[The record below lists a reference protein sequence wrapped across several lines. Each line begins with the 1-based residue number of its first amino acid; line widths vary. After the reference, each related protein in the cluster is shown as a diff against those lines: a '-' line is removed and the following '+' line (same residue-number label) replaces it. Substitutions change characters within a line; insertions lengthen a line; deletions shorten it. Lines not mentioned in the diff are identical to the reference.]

1 MTNFGLPTVRGMA
14 RHTARAINSL
24 DLTGLQV
31 RGRLDQPERKASYVE
46 FRNWHDYGFTESE
59 ERQLMLRLEE
69 LAKIEGLRE
78 RSLGG
83 TRTKIPALT
92 QALIDSK
99 AGDSE
104 VLKKNGTVVL
114 EGPFTLKELS
124 SDPGDPD
131 EGHSVM
137 WMSDGTGSGA
147 DGDIMIKI
155 TAGGTT
161 KTITLV
167 DFSAV

>member
-1 MTNFGLPTVRGMA
+1 MRVTNFGLPTARGMA
-14 RHTARAINSL
+14 RHTATAINSP
-24 DLTGLQV
+24 DLTVPQS

-46 FRNWHDYGFTESE
+46 RRNWHDHGLTESE

-78 RSLGG
+78 SG
-83 TRTKIPALT
+83 TRTKIPASI

-114 EGPFTLKELS
+114 EGPFTFKELS
-124 SDPGDPD
+124 SDPGNPD
-131 EGHSVM
+131 EGHSVI
-137 WMSDGTGSGA
+137 WMSDGTGSGE